1 MRPPYME
8 DPYEELAGSIESL
21 KEDMENIFSSAEPKP
36 LGLFTVDRH
45 DVLRVLAKNIE
56 ELRKEIVELT
66 GAIWELVNNE

>member
-1 MRPPYME
+1 MVY

-21 KEDMENIFSSAEPKP
+21 KEDMQNIFSSAEPKP

-45 DVLRVLAKNIE
+45 DILRVLAKNIE